1 MLTVSTLIAIAS
13 ALSFSSISFAQG
25 DAQTAAKPS
34 ETDAK
39 VEATHKH
46 KHKKKCGHKA
56 EAHGDHTDYEHTVD
70 GKVHHHRAH
79 GKHFDECEGPESK
92 APAAST
98 APAAPAH

>member
-1 MLTVSTLIAIAS
+1 MRTVSTLVAIAS
-13 ALSFSSISFAQG
+13 VLSFSTVSL
-25 DAQTAAKPS
+25 AQTKPT
-34 ETDAK
+34 EADAK

-70 GKVHHHRAH
+70 GKVHHHKSH

-92 APAAST
+92 AAPAAT
-98 APAAPAH
+98 APAAPAQ